1 MLALIELSAQRW
13 HLVELVV
20 AVLQPALVL
29 LLCLGFVLASAHLIT
44 MLGTRWGDR
53 GTSSKALFFSLA
65 VHASFALGI
74 IALIPEYRQRIFF
87 AASRDHEHFAQVM
100 TQPEPGGPSPVRPG
114 GNQPVWDRVASS
126 ASSVTTRAA
135 VELTRPE
142 PAAPPERTTSDLAML
157 APRDSLSVPLP
168 AAAQPTVPTTSIEAA
183 SIAKPAIALP
193 TESVTAEARPEYKPP
208 NALSRE
214 PLAGVQAGTGLE
226 MQRPEPRNDSTP
238 ARPAPDFDPSQ
249 DLASLGP
256 TGGAPRPVAP
266 VPTAS
271 DVPGRQ
277 PGSSAS
283 PAPAALLETTE
294 NGVAAPQRNPGP
306 ATPAVS
312 PSIARL
318 GMGGAGRTAGPGG
331 SSSGTGGDS
340 PERFRSAGE
349 PGGTGDRPRRGDGGL
364 ARIDGLPS
372 LTPSAPALRLDPLSP
387 ASAGTGKTP
396 AAYQLRTKDQR
407 DKAVAEFGGSDAS
420 EAAVDLSLKFLAS
433 AQHPD
438 GYWDAEDHGAG
449 KTKIDE
455 EGIDRQNVG
464 RDADVGVTALA
475 VLSYLGKMNTTE
487 QGPHRD
493 TVTRGLRWLAAGQ
506 RGDGFLGRNASE
518 YCAMYCHGM
527 ATFALAEAYALSE
540 DKQANAWL
548 RGPLAKAVQ
557 YTLDS
562 QLADGGW
569 RYLKGQPDGD
579 MSMFGW
585 QLMSLRSAEAAG
597 VAIPSDAKTRMIQFL
612 QSRSVG
618 KQGGLAAYRQ
628 GDQVTPAMTAEALF
642 CKQMLGMRRTN
653 PACQEAIGLL
663 STSLPNREKYNLYYW
678 YYGTLAMFQHGGES
692 WGQWNG
698 AMRDILVSEQLKT
711 GLNAG
716 SWEPRD
722 RWGGSGGRIYSTAM
736 ATMCLEVYYRYLPL
750 YQGVP
755 TQPPVRGPAPVEQS
769 RIDTPNAAER

>member
-1 MLALIELSAQRW
+1 MLALLDLSAQRW
-13 HLVELVV
+13 HVAELIV
-20 AVLQPALVL
+20 AILQPALVL

-87 AASRDHEHFAQVM
+87 AASRDQEHFAQVL
-100 TQPEPGGPSPVRPG
+100 TQPEPGGPVATARPSG
-114 GNQPVWDRVASS
+114 GQPVWDRVATQGST
-126 ASSVTTRAA
+126 VTTRAS

-142 PAAPPERTTSDLAML
+142 AATPPERVPGDLAML
-157 APRDSLSVPLP
+157 APRDSVQVPLP
-168 AAAQPTVPTTSIEAA
+168 KAAQPAV
-183 SIAKPAIALP
+183 P
-193 TESVTAEARPEYKPP
+193 TESIESASVAKPMIDFPSETLTAEARPEYKPP
-208 NALSRE
+208 NALQR
-214 PLAGVQAGTGLE
+214 QALSEVPNGSGLE
-226 MQRPEPRNDSTP
+226 ME
-238 ARPAPDFDPSQ
+238 RPAPRGESAPSRPRTTPDFDPSQ

-256 TGGAPRPVAP
+256 TGRDTLPPTIAPSPAMAAGG
-266 VPTAS
+266 PT
-271 DVPGRQ
+271 GT
-277 PGSSAS
+277 S
-283 PAPAALLETTE
+283 PAPPSLLETTE
-294 NGVAAPQRNPGP
+294 NGIGTPQRNPGP
-306 ATPAVS
+306 ANPSVSAAV
-312 PSIARL
+312 ARL
-318 GMGGAGRTAGPGG
+318 GMGTPGG
-331 SSSGTGGDS
+331 NGRGPATGDSPARFRPGGDS
-340 PERFRSAGE
+340 
-349 PGGTGDRPRRGDGGL
+349 GGTGTSDRPRRGEGDL

-372 LTPSAPALRLDPLSP
+372 LTPSIPSLRIDPLSP
-387 ASAGTGKTP
+387 ASAGSGKTP
-396 AAYQLRTKDQR
+396 AAYQLRAKEQR
-407 DKAVAEFGGSDAS
+407 DKAVVEFGGSDAT
-420 EAAVDLSLKFLAS
+420 EAAVDLSLKFLAG

-438 GYWDAEDHGAG
+438 GFWNAEQHGAG

-493 TVTRGLRWLAAGQ
+493 SVTRGLRWLAAGQ
-506 RGDGFLGRNASE
+506 RADGFLGRNASE

-548 RGPLAKAVQ
+548 RGPLAKAVR

-597 VAIPSDAKTRMIQFL
+597 VPIPSEAKTRMIQFL
-612 QSRSVG
+612 QSRSLG

-628 GDQVTPAMTAEALF
+628 GDQVTAAMTAEALF
-642 CKQMLGMRRTN
+642 CKQMLGIRRTN

-678 YYGTLAMFQHGGES
+678 YYGTLAMFQHGGEP
-692 WGQWNG
+692 WGEWNG
-698 AMRDILVSEQLKT
+698 AMRDILVSEQLQT
-711 GLNAG
+711 GPNAG

-755 TQPPVRGPAPVEQS
+755 SQPPARGPAPVE
-769 RIDTPNAAER
+769 